1 MSNSLSATL
10 DAVEQPPD
18 SLTLPTEEVRDK
30 PAWAAVVSLTL
41 GVFGLVTA
49 EFLPASLLT
58 PMAADVGVSVGV
70 AGQAVTATA
79 VIAGIAGLAAAIVTR
94 GIDRRIVV
102 WSLTSL
108 LVLSSII
115 AAVAT
120 DLTTLLFARVLLGI
134 GLGAFWSMVAAMAM
148 RLVPPSD
155 LPKAMSLIF
164 AGVSV
169 ATVSAAPVGAYL
181 GNLLGWRVVFWIVAL
196 VGVGVLAVQMAVL
209 PRLPARGA
217 PDVRTLFRLLGR
229 PSISLV
235 LASIVVVISGHFA
248 GFTYVRPF
256 LEQIPQL
263 SVEAISLV
271 LLAFGIGG
279 FVGNLVGGAITARSA
294 KASVIFGALLIVA
307 TATAL
312 LIAGASPVVS
322 AVAVG
327 LWGFAFGALPVG
339 FQTWMVRVAPPEEAE
354 SAGGLIVAA
363 FQIAIA
369 SGAVFGGLLV
379 DGFGTLGVIAY
390 STAAA
395 LLGALAVLALGSR
408 SPERLDGGGP
418 VSAH

>member
-18 SLTLPTEEVRDK
+18 SSTLPADEVRDT

-108 LVLSSII
+108 LVISSII
-115 AAVAT
+115 AALAT
-120 DLTTLLFARVLLGI
+120 DLATLLFARVLLGI

-148 RLVPPSD
+148 RLVPPSA

-181 GNLLGWRVVFWIVAL
+181 GEVLGWRVVFWIVAL

-217 PDVRTLFRLLGR
+217 PDVRTLFKLLGR
-229 PSISLV
+229 PSIALV

-256 LEQIPQL
+256 LEQIPRL

-279 FVGNLVGGAITARSA
+279 FLGNLVGGAITARSA

-307 TATAL
+307 TASAL
-312 LIAGASPVVS
+312 LLAGTLPVVS

-339 FQTWMVRVAPPEEAE
+339 FQTWLVRVAPPEEAE
-354 SAGGLIVAA
+354 SAGGLLVAA

-390 STAAA
+390 AAGAA
-395 LLGALAVLALGSR
+395 LIGALAVLALGSR
-408 SPERLDGGGP
+408 SPERLDGGTVTG
-418 VSAH
+418 AH